1 MPLLFL
7 PRAGQFRLS
16 LPLRRLL
23 LPVAASLIVHA
34 LLFWPALSLSPSLEA
49 PAGQAG
55 SIRAKLQQAPVN
67 PPQHEA
73 QPAAANEAVAP
84 REPEERSYARAAPP
98 EEPVPTPSGANA
110 PAAAEQSGDNILA
123 PVRPGINLAGLRQY
137 HLALGQMARQFKRYP
152 PAALEAGLRGRVAIR
167 VAVAENGRPLGL
179 TLIGSSGYPLL
190 DQAALDMMRLAA
202 SHTEVPEILHDRAFT
217 IDLAVDFNPE
227 DAP

>member
-1 MPLLFL
+1 MPLLL

-23 LPVAASLIVHA
+23 LPVAVSLLAHA
-34 LLFWPALSLSPSLEA
+34 LIFWPAVSLSPSQEA

-55 SIRAKLQQAPVN
+55 SLRARLRQNPVD
-67 PPQHEA
+67 PPQREA
-73 QPAAANEAVAP
+73 HPAAADEALAP
-84 REPEERSYARAAPP
+84 RQPEERSYARPAPP
-98 EEPVPTPSGANA
+98 EPQVAAPGEANA
-110 PAAAEQSGDNILA
+110 PAAAEPSGDNILA
-123 PVRPGINLAGLRQY
+123 PVRPGIDLAGLRQY
-137 HLALGQMARQFKRYP
+137 HIALGQMARQFKRYP

-179 TLIGSSGYPLL
+179 TLIGSSDHSLL
-190 DQAALDMMRLAA
+190 DQAALEMMHLAA
-202 SHTEVPEILHDRAFT
+202 SHTEVPELLRDRAFT